1 MATKKSKPDYGPA
14 YAAWEKLAPEYRE
27 VIPQIVRDI
36 DGTEYVQWYQVAEHW
51 LDQTKITD
59 RLAEIAIEWGEAKQ
73 NGTL

>member
-1 MATKKSKPDYGPA
+1 MPTKKIKPDYGPT

-27 VIPQIVRDI
+27 VTPQIGRDI
-36 DGTEYVQWYQVAEHW
+36 DGNEYVQWYQNAEHW